1 MEVLVQQPC
10 ISNADTDLKN
20 KYNDN
25 TFLSKS
31 ISTEIKIITMKH
43 HKKNLSRFR

>member
-1 MEVLVQQPC
+1 MKVLEQQPC

-31 ISTEIKIITMKH
+31 ISTEQ
-43 HKKNLSRFR
+43 NYPAL